1 MSEEGIAVYDDNL
14 RIKPTITKEVFDVTG
29 AGDTVLASLGFAI
42 SCSFNIDDSVKFAN
56 LAAGVVIGKIGSAT
70 ASINEIINYESVINK
85 SSSKKFIKDTGIN
98 AKLIECNEYTAFNII
113 KNASGGIASNSTF
126 CWWAVFISQSRNWIL
141 PYKWLAK
148 KNIFKHNLQ
157 IEGTIIR

>member
-1 MSEEGIAVYDDNL
+1 MSLPI
-14 RIKPTITKEVFDVTG
+14 R
-29 AGDTVLASLGFAI
+29 
-42 SCSFNIDDSVKFAN
+42 SFNGYWQDIFFAEF
-56 LAAGVVIGKIGSAT
+56 LR
-70 ASINEIINYESVINK
+70 NEIVLNNNCYEKVIDHEYYVIHLRRGDFIDSKVHHVLSDTYYIQNVELFYDK
-85 SSSKKFIKDTGIN
+85 PIYVLSHDKDIAKKFIKDTGVN